1 MFVPLCVCVCL
12 GGQREKE
19 EDRLYTFIVTFK
31 LSFLAVTIIFKI
43 FIFKANKKYWSIYSL
58 PPSISD
64 TIQVKYGCL
73 FGDGSVFV
81 FFRYVDDSLAVSVWL
96 YVFKFVLFMFSF
108 WAVSF
113 KNLCSQNYLHFI
125 FRSFHGKINLSNEL
139 LSSCMI
145 NNI

>member
-1 MFVPLCVCVCL
+1 MYVNVNVFVPLCVCVCL

-43 FIFKANKKYWSIYSL
+43 FIFKANIRSIYSL

-73 FGDGSVFV
+73 FGDGSVFI
-81 FFRYVDDSLAVSVWL
+81 FFRYVDDSLAVSV
-96 YVFKFVLFMFSF
+96 
-108 WAVSF
+108 
-113 KNLCSQNYLHFI
+113 
-125 FRSFHGKINLSNEL
+125 
-139 LSSCMI
+139 
-145 NNI
+145 